1 MDERPTAERR
11 QRGASLLA
19 DAPTPSAPPAGR
31 ARLRRAGRPHR
42 LAFAEAVEV
51 LETVD
56 ADSDAGRGAARR
68 AADALLALAE
78 QGASADLAAILTPAP
93 DAPAVVWTVACYQ
106 IGDLTPSALQDFSEP
121 VTAVTTLCG
130 CPDPSHVAAELLA
143 STEAGLRWAALVRS
157 GERVEF
163 QRPPLGMTGADTLP
177 TDAAT
182 RWRAH
187 LDTWA
192 DSGDDPSGGGD
203 TPGGVDRRAAASV
216 VTGPPPPP
224 AERAD
229 DFDLGYVLGQLVA
242 GLRNVETT
250 LARVDQDRARAEQR
264 LTAVEAAAVR
274 NDEMDAAVERRL
286 AAIEARVERVMG
298 PRRPDPVAV
307 ERPAPPGP
315 APVPGPL
322 PDSDPPAA
330 PAARL
335 SQAVRELWG
344 ALLAEGETAARAL
357 TRRLV
362 DRRAR

>member
-11 QRGASLLA
+11 RRGASLLA
-19 DAPTPSAPPAGR
+19 DAPTASAPPA
-31 ARLRRAGRPHR
+31 AQPRLRRTARPQR

-56 ADSDAGRGAARR
+56 VDSDAGRGAARR
-68 AADALLALAE
+68 AADALVALAE

-93 DAPAVVWTVACYQ
+93 DAPSVVWTVACYQ

-121 VTAVTTLCG
+121 VAAVTTLCG

-143 STEAGLRWAALVRS
+143 STEAGLRWAALVRT
-157 GERVEF
+157 GERIEF
-163 QRPPLGMTGADTLP
+163 QRPPLGMTGTGTPPA
-177 TDAAT
+177 DAAA

-187 LDTWA
+187 LDAWA
-192 DSGDDPSGGGD
+192 DASDDSLGGA
-203 TPGGVDRRAAASV
+203 DRRAAASV
-216 VTGPPPPP
+216 VTTAPPPPP

-250 LARVDQDRARAEQR
+250 LARVDQDRARTEQR
-264 LTAVEAAAVR
+264 LAAVEAVAVR
-274 NDEMDAAVERRL
+274 SDEMDAAVERRL

-298 PRRPDPVAV
+298 PPRGQPAAVAPPVVA
-307 ERPAPPGP
+307 EPRPAPP
-315 APVPGPL
+315 L
-322 PDSDPPAA
+322 PNADPPT
-330 PAARL
+330 ARL
-335 SQAVRELWG
+335 TLAVRELWG

>member
-11 QRGASLLA
+11 RRGASLLA
-19 DAPTPSAPPAGR
+19 DAPTASAPPAAR
-31 ARLRRAGRPHR
+31 PRLRRTGRPQR

-56 ADSDAGRGAARR
+56 VDSDAGRGAARR

-78 QGASADLAAILTPAP
+78 QGASADLAAILTPAA
-93 DAPAVVWTVACYQ
+93 DAPSVVWTVACYQ

-143 STEAGLRWAALVRS
+143 STEAGLRWAALVRT
-157 GERVEF
+157 GERIEF
-163 QRPPLGMTGADTLP
+163 QPPPLGMTGTGTPPA
-177 TDAAT
+177 DAAA

-187 LDTWA
+187 LDAWA
-192 DSGDDPSGGGD
+192 DASDDSLGGA
-203 TPGGVDRRAAASV
+203 DRRAAASV
-216 VTGPPPPP
+216 VTTAPPPPP

-250 LARVDQDRARAEQR
+250 LARVDQDRARTEQR
-264 LTAVEAAAVR
+264 LAAIEAVAVR
-274 NDEMDAAVERRL
+274 SDEMDAAVERRL

-298 PRRPDPVAV
+298 PPRGQPAAVAPPVVA
-307 ERPAPPGP
+307 EPRPAPP
-315 APVPGPL
+315 L
-322 PDSDPPAA
+322 PNADPPAA
-330 PAARL
+330 RL
-335 SQAVRELWG
+335 TLAVRELWG

>member
-11 QRGASLLA
+11 RRGASLLA
-19 DAPTPSAPPAGR
+19 DAPTASAPPAAR
-31 ARLRRAGRPHR
+31 PRLRRTGRPQR

-56 ADSDAGRGAARR
+56 VDSDAGRGAALR

-93 DAPAVVWTVACYQ
+93 DAPSVVWTVACYQ

-143 STEAGLRWAALVRS
+143 STEAGLRWAALVRT
-157 GERVEF
+157 GERIEF
-163 QRPPLGMTGADTLP
+163 QRPPLGMTGTDTP
-177 TDAAT
+177 PADAAA

-192 DSGDDPSGGGD
+192 DGGDDTPGV

-216 VTGPPPPP
+216 VTAPPPPP

-250 LARVDQDRARAEQR
+250 LARVDQDRARTEQR
-264 LTAVEAAAVR
+264 LAAVEAVAVR
-274 NDEMDAAVERRL
+274 SDEMDAAVERRL

-315 APVPGPL
+315 RPAPVPL
-322 PDSDPPAA
+322 PDEGPAA
-330 PAARL
+330 VVPAARL